1 MTPLPFVLPVL
12 SRGFAALTPA
22 AREAGRATAEAASR
36 ALSDLLGVEVHVA
49 GEPSPAPATSGPG
62 MARVAIAL
70 EGLPGVAGLD
80 VDARL
85 LARTVERLAGGAER
99 TPAARAATS
108 VEQGVLELLV
118 LAVLDAVRA
127 PRVDALVP
135 RLAEAGD
142 APADALSVAL
152 DITVAEERGRG
163 RLRVPALAVAALGGG
178 PELATAM
185 AAVAVDGSFRDGSI
199 SLTPDDLAA
208 ITPGDVLVLDDDEGT
223 APGPEIVLP
232 GGLALR
238 GQARGFEFHVVEI
251 HMTET
256 QATYPLTLAVEIA
269 RVSVTLGD
277 LARLEPGTA
286 LPLDLRKDGAVVLRA
301 GERAIARG
309 QLVEIDGA
317 VGVRVVELSGRP

>member
-1 MTPLPFVLPVL
+1 VTPLPFVLPVL

-36 ALSDLLGVEVHVA
+36 ALSDLLGVEVRVV

-85 LARTVERLAGGAER
+85 LARTVERLAGGAGR

-163 RLRVPALAVAALGGG
+163 RLRVPALAVAALGG
-178 PELATAM
+178 PELAPVM
-185 AAVAVDGSFRDGSI
+185 AAVPVDGSFRDGSI

-208 ITPGDVLVLDDDEGT
+208 IAPGDVLVLDDVEEGT
-223 APGPEIVLP
+223 APGQEIVLP

-256 QATYPLTLAVEIA
+256 QAAYPLTLAVEIA